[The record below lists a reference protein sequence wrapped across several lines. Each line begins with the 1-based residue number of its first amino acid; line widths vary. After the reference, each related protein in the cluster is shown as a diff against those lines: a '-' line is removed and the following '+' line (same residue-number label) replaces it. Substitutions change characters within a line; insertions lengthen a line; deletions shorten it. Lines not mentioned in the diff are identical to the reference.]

1 MKLGLYTTFKSN
13 FTNKLKVI
21 NIHISD
27 LNKKMSVE
35 RLF

>member
-27 LNKKMSVE
+27 YISAT
-35 RLF
+35 